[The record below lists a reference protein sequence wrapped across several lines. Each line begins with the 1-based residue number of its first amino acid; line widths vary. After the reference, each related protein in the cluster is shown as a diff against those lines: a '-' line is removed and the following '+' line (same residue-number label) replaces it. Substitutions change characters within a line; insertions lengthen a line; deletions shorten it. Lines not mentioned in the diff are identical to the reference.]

1 MSAQKHGRAK
11 LDDVTK
17 ILTDLKTD
25 LDTPKLSSQQRKQKL
40 EQLKVYGRDPTN
52 ADPIFTQDGLRTLG
66 QFAFREEDVPVSQ
79 EALRCLAN
87 ALLLQPKARQILI
100 DLGHGPHAAERLKAS
115 TGRCLSDSIDD
126 EFLISRI
133 LFLTTYDANL
143 DYTELV
149 NEHHL
154 ADNINAAI
162 QKHADRYRQPRQR
175 AQEHTAPMDLMAL
188 SETLKLLFNV
198 THFHPDLSQHF
209 TTSVP
214 GIFKILTHRETP
226 AKPLDA
232 PVSFLI
238 NALLNLVREEG
249 IGTTQQPHDPELHAA
264 VFPSANP
271 AGNVTH
277 LITILDSSIRSYPT
291 AELDTT
297 ISPLLTLLRRIYELA
312 PTDVQTVMQ
321 SKLLPS
327 DSDRAQPLGKT
338 SSLPSRLLNLSTSA
352 QTPALRESIAAFMYE
367 LSSKDPATYV
377 SNVGYGYASG
387 FLLSKNIPMPE
398 SALKDA
404 GEASSSTGGAPV
416 NPITGQRL
424 NREEPVEMPEMTQEE
439 KEMEAERLFVLFERL
454 KKTGVVDVKNPVE
467 EAYRSGRIE
476 ELSDSD

>member
-1 MSAQKHGRAK
+1 MFAQKSGKAK

-17 ILTDLKTD
+17 ILNDLRTDFD
-25 LDTPKLSSQQRKQKL
+25 DPKLSSQQRKQQL

-52 ADPIFTQDGLRTLG
+52 AEPIFTQDS
-66 QFAFREEDVPVSQ
+66 E
-79 EALRCLAN
+79 
-87 ALLLQPKARQILI
+87 
-100 DLGHGPHAAERLKAS
+100 
-115 TGRCLSDSIDD
+115 SIDD
-126 EFLISRI
+126 EFLLSRI
-133 LFLTTYDANL
+133 LFLTNYDTTL

-162 QKHADRYRQPRQR
+162 QRHANRYTQPRQR

-188 SETLKLLFNV
+188 SETLKLLFNI

-209 TTSVP
+209 TDSIP
-214 GIFKILTHRETP
+214 NIFHILTRRDSPT
-226 AKPLDA
+226 KPLDA

-249 IGTTQQPHDPELHAA
+249 TGTDQHPHDPVLHAA
-264 VFPSANP
+264 VFPVSNP
-271 AGNVTH
+271 PSNVTH
-277 LITILDSSIRSYPT
+277 LIATLDSALRSYP
-291 AELDTT
+291 ASELDAT
-297 ISPLLTLLRRIYELA
+297 ISPLFTLLRRINEIA
-312 PTDVQTVMQ
+312 PADVQTVMQ

-327 DSDRAQPLGKT
+327 DTDRAQPLGK
-338 SSLPSRLLNLSTSA
+338 SASLPSRLLNLSTSA
-352 QTPALRESIAAFMYE
+352 QTPALRDSIAAFMFE
-367 LSSKDPATYV
+367 LSSKDPAKYV
-377 SNVGYGYASG
+377 QNVGYGYASG

-398 SALKDA
+398 GAIQDA
-404 GEASSSTGGAPV
+404 GEGSSGGVPV

-424 NREEPVEMPEMTQEE
+424 DREEQVEMPEMTLEE
-439 KEMEAERLFVLFERL
+439 KEREAERLFVLFERL

>member
-1 MSAQKHGRAK
+1 MIA
-11 LDDVTK
+11 
-17 ILTDLKTD
+17 
-25 LDTPKLSSQQRKQKL
+25 
-40 EQLKVYGRDPTN
+40 
-52 ADPIFTQDGLRTLG
+52 
-66 QFAFREEDVPVSQ
+66 
-79 EALRCLAN
+79 
-87 ALLLQPKARQILI
+87 
-100 DLGHGPHAAERLKAS
+100 
-115 TGRCLSDSIDD
+115 
-126 EFLISRI
+126 RI

-149 NEHHL
+149 NEYHL
-154 ADNINAAI
+154 ADNINTAI
-162 QKHADRYRQPRQR
+162 QRHADRYTQPRKQ

-188 SETLKLLFNV
+188 SETLKLLFNI
-198 THFHPDLSQHF
+198 THFHPDVSQHF
-209 TTSVP
+209 TTSIP
-214 GIFKILTHRETP
+214 NIFKILTRRDTP
-226 AKPLDA
+226 TKPLDA

-249 IGTTQQPHDPELHAA
+249 TGTAQQPHDPELHAA
-264 VFPSANP
+264 VFPSLNP

-277 LITILDSSIRSYPT
+277 LITILDDSIRTYP
-291 AELDTT
+291 AVELDTT

-338 SSLPSRLLNLSTSA
+338 ASLPSRLLNLSTSA
-352 QTPALRESIAAFMYE
+352 QTPALRDSIAAFMYE

-404 GEASSSTGGAPV
+404 GEGSSSMGGVPI

-424 NREEPVEMPEMTQEE
+424 DREEPVEMPEMTQEE
-439 KEMEAERLFVLFERL
+439 KEREAERLFVLFERL
-454 KKTGVVDVKNPVE
+454 KKTGVVDVKNPIE

-476 ELSDSD
+476 ELSDSE

>member
-1 MSAQKHGRAK
+1 MLSQKSGKAK

-25 LDTPKLSSQQRKQKL
+25 LDTPKLSTQQRRQQL
-40 EQLKVYGRDPTN
+40 EQLKVYGRDPNN

-66 QFAFREEDVPVSQ
+66 RYAFKEKDVAVSQ
-79 EALRCLAN
+79 EALRCIAN
-87 ALLLQPKARQILI
+87 AFLLQPKARQILV
-100 DLGHGPHAAERLKAS
+100 DLGHGPDAAERLKS
-115 TGRCLSDSIDD
+115 ESIDD

-133 LFLTTYDANL
+133 LFLTTYGANL

-154 ADNINAAI
+154 ADNINAAM
-162 QKHADRYRQPRQR
+162 QRHANRYTQPRQR
-175 AQEHTAPMDLMAL
+175 AQEHTAPMDLMAI

-209 TTSVP
+209 TTSIP
-214 GIFKILTHRETP
+214 HIFKILTRRDPPTQ
-226 AKPLDA
+226 PLDA

-249 IGTTQQPHDPELHAA
+249 TGTAQQPHDPDLHAA
-264 VFPSANP
+264 VFPSTNP
-271 AGNVTH
+271 PSNITH
-277 LITILDSSIRSYPT
+277 LIAILDSSIRVYP
-291 AELDTT
+291 AAKLDST

-327 DSDRAQPLGKT
+327 DTDRAQPLGKT

-352 QTPALRESIAAFMYE
+352 QTPALRDSIAAFMYE

-398 SALKDA
+398 SAIKDA
-404 GEASSSTGGAPV
+404 GEGSSSGVPV

-424 NREEPVEMPEMTQEE
+424 DTEDKVEMPEMTQEE
-439 KEMEAERLFVLFERL
+439 KEREAERLFVLFERL
-454 KKTGVVDVKNPVE
+454 KRTGVVNVQNPVE
-467 EAYRSGRIE
+467 EALRSGRIE
-476 ELSDSD
+476 ELSDSE

>member
-1 MSAQKHGRAK
+1 M
-11 LDDVTK
+11 
-17 ILTDLKTD
+17 
-25 LDTPKLSSQQRKQKL
+25 
-40 EQLKVYGRDPTN
+40 
-52 ADPIFTQDGLRTLG
+52 
-66 QFAFREEDVPVSQ
+66 
-79 EALRCLAN
+79 
-87 ALLLQPKARQILI
+87 LLQ
-100 DLGHGPHAAERLKAS
+100 
-115 TGRCLSDSIDD
+115 SDSIDD
-126 EFLISRI
+126 EFLLSRI

-143 DYTELV
+143 DYTDLV

-154 ADNINAAI
+154 ADNANAAI
-162 QKHADRYRQPRQR
+162 QRHADRYTQPRQR

-209 TTSVP
+209 TPSIP
-214 GIFKILTHRETP
+214 YIFKILTRRDPP

-249 IGTTQQPHDPELHAA
+249 TGTEHQPHDPELHAA

-277 LITILDSSIRSYPT
+277 LINILDSAIRSYPA
-291 AELDTT
+291 AELDTV
-297 ISPLLTLLRRIYELA
+297 ISPLFTLLRRIYELA
-312 PTDVQTVMQ
+312 PADVQTVMQ

-327 DSDRAQPLGKT
+327 DTDRNQPLGKT

-352 QTPALRESIAAFMYE
+352 QTPALRDSIAAFMFE

-398 SALKDA
+398 SAIKDA
-404 GEASSSTGGAPV
+404 GEGSGAGVPI

-424 NREEPVEMPEMTQEE
+424 DMEERVEMPEMTQEE
-439 KEMEAERLFVLFERL
+439 KEREAERLFVLFERL
-454 KKTGVVDVKNPVE
+454 KKTGVVNVQNPVE

>member
-1 MSAQKHGRAK
+1 MFPQKSGKAK
-11 LDDVTK
+11 LDEVTR
-17 ILTDLKTD
+17 ILSDLKSD
-25 LDTPKLSSQQRKQKL
+25 LDTPKLSSQQRKQQL
-40 EQLKVYGRDPTN
+40 EQLKVHGRDPTN
-52 ADPIFTQDGLRTLG
+52 SDPIFTQD
-66 QFAFREEDVPVSQ
+66 
-79 EALRCLAN
+79 
-87 ALLLQPKARQILI
+87 
-100 DLGHGPHAAERLKAS
+100 
-115 TGRCLSDSIDD
+115 SDSVDD
-126 EFLISRI
+126 EFLLSRI

-154 ADNINAAI
+154 ADNVNAAI
-162 QKHADRYRQPRQR
+162 QRHADRYTQPRQR

-209 TTSVP
+209 TPSIP
-214 GIFKILTHRETP
+214 NIFKILTRRDP
-226 AKPLDA
+226 PGKPLDA

-249 IGTTQQPHDPELHAA
+249 TGTEHQPHDPELHAA
-264 VFPSANP
+264 VFPSADP

-277 LITILDSSIRSYPT
+277 LINTLDSSIRSYPA
-291 AELDTT
+291 AELDTA
-297 ISPLLTLLRRIYELA
+297 ISPLFTLLRRIYELA
-312 PTDVQTVMQ
+312 PADVQTVMQ

-327 DSDRAQPLGKT
+327 DTDRTQPLGKT

-352 QTPALRESIAAFMYE
+352 QTPALRDSIAAFMFE

-398 SALKDA
+398 SAIKDA
-404 GEASSSTGGAPV
+404 GEASGAGVPI

-424 NREEPVEMPEMTQEE
+424 DMEEPVEMPEMTQEE
-439 KEMEAERLFVLFERL
+439 KEREAERLFVLFERL
-454 KKTGVVDVKNPVE
+454 KKTGVVNVQNPVE
-467 EAYRSGRIE
+467 EAYRSVRIE

>member
-1 MSAQKHGRAK
+1 MVLMQRRSSRQEHPSRRG
-11 LDDVTK
+11 LPYSC
-17 ILTDLKTD
+17 TDY
-25 LDTPKLSSQQRKQKL
+25 QQS
-40 EQLKVYGRDPTN
+40 E
-52 ADPIFTQDGLRTLG
+52 
-66 QFAFREEDVPVSQ
+66 
-79 EALRCLAN
+79 
-87 ALLLQPKARQILI
+87 
-100 DLGHGPHAAERLKAS
+100 
-115 TGRCLSDSIDD
+115 SIDD
-126 EFLISRI
+126 EFLLSRI

-154 ADNINAAI
+154 AENINASM
-162 QKHADRYRQPRQR
+162 QRHADRYTQPRKR
-175 AQEHTAPMDLMAL
+175 AQEHTAAMDLMAL
-188 SETLKLLFNV
+188 SETLKLIFNI

-209 TTSVP
+209 TDSIPT
-214 GIFKILTHRETP
+214 IFHILTRRDAP
-226 AKPLDA
+226 SKPLDA

-249 IGTTQQPHDPELHAA
+249 TGTAAHPHDPVLHAA
-264 VFPSANP
+264 IFPVSDPPRNA
-271 AGNVTH
+271 TH
-277 LITILDSSIRSYPT
+277 LITILDSAIRAYPA

-297 ISPLLTLLRRIYELA
+297 ISPLFTLLRRIYEIA

-327 DSDRAQPLGKT
+327 ESDRNQPLGKT

-352 QTPALRESIAAFMYE
+352 STPALRDSISAFHYE
-367 LSSKDPATYV
+367 LSSKDAGTYI

-398 SALKDA
+398 GAMRDA
-404 GEASSSTGGAPV
+404 GEGSSSGVPV

-424 NREEPVEMPEMTQEE
+424 DREELVEMPEMTLEE
-439 KEMEAERLFVLFERL
+439 KEREAERLFVLFERL

-467 EAYRSGRIE
+467 EMYRSGRIE

>member
-1 MSAQKHGRAK
+1 
-11 LDDVTK
+11 
-17 ILTDLKTD
+17 
-25 LDTPKLSSQQRKQKL
+25 
-40 EQLKVYGRDPTN
+40 
-52 ADPIFTQDGLRTLG
+52 
-66 QFAFREEDVPVSQ
+66 
-79 EALRCLAN
+79 
-87 ALLLQPKARQILI
+87 
-100 DLGHGPHAAERLKAS
+100 
-115 TGRCLSDSIDD
+115 
-126 EFLISRI
+126 
-133 LFLTTYDANL
+133 
-143 DYTELV
+143 
-149 NEHHL
+149 
-154 ADNINAAI
+154 
-162 QKHADRYRQPRQR
+162 
-175 AQEHTAPMDLMAL
+175 MDLMAL
-188 SETLKLLFNV
+188 SETLKLLFNI

-209 TTSVP
+209 TTSIP
-214 GIFKILTHRETP
+214 NIFKILTRRDSPT
-226 AKPLDA
+226 KPLDA

-249 IGTTQQPHDPELHAA
+249 TGTAQQPHDPELHAA
-264 VFPSANP
+264 VFPFTNP

-277 LITILDSSIRSYPT
+277 LITILDDAIRTYPT
-291 AELDTT
+291 IELDTT

-312 PTDVQTVMQ
+312 PEDVQTVMQ

-352 QTPALRESIAAFMYE
+352 QTPALRDSLAAFMYE

-404 GEASSSTGGAPV
+404 GEGSSSTGGVPV

-424 NREEPVEMPEMTQEE
+424 DREEPVEMPEMTQEE
-439 KEMEAERLFVLFERL
+439 KEREAERLFVLFDRL

>member
-1 MSAQKHGRAK
+1 
-11 LDDVTK
+11 
-17 ILTDLKTD
+17 
-25 LDTPKLSSQQRKQKL
+25 
-40 EQLKVYGRDPTN
+40 
-52 ADPIFTQDGLRTLG
+52 
-66 QFAFREEDVPVSQ
+66 
-79 EALRCLAN
+79 
-87 ALLLQPKARQILI
+87 
-100 DLGHGPHAAERLKAS
+100 
-115 TGRCLSDSIDD
+115 
-126 EFLISRI
+126 
-133 LFLTTYDANL
+133 
-143 DYTELV
+143 V
-149 NEHHL
+149 NDHHL
-154 ADNINAAI
+154 ADNVNAAI
-162 QKHADRYRQPRQR
+162 QRHADRYTQPRQR

-209 TTSVP
+209 TPSIP
-214 GIFKILTHRETP
+214 NIFKILTRRDPP

-249 IGTTQQPHDPELHAA
+249 TGTEHQPHDPDLHAA

-277 LITILDSSIRSYPT
+277 LINTLDSAIRHYPA
-291 AELDTT
+291 AELDTV
-297 ISPLLTLLRRIYELA
+297 ISPLFTLLRRIYELA
-312 PTDVQTVMQ
+312 PADVQTVMQ

-327 DSDRAQPLGKT
+327 DTDRNQPLGKT

-352 QTPALRESIAAFMYE
+352 QTPALRDSIAAFMFE

-398 SALKDA
+398 SAIKDA
-404 GEASSSTGGAPV
+404 GEGSGAGVPI

-424 NREEPVEMPEMTQEE
+424 DMEERVEMPEMTQEE
-439 KEMEAERLFVLFERL
+439 KEREAERLFVLFERL
-454 KKTGVVDVKNPVE
+454 KKTGVVNVQNPVE